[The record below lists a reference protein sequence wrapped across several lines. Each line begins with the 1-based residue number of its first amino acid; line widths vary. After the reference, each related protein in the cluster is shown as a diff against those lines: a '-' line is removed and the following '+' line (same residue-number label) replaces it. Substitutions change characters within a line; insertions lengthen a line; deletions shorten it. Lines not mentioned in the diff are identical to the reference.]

1 MAAQHPSPLQVEVAG
16 SPLPPTVTQRLVT
29 AYVDDN
35 LHLPD
40 MFVLTFRDPER
51 TVLRDAGIEVG
62 APVVVSV
69 VAEAEPAPVKLL
81 TGEVTALEAEFGPT
95 GSFTVVRGF
104 DHAHRLFRGR
114 VAESYRNVTYSDVA
128 KAVAERVGLP
138 TGKIDATPTVFPQV
152 TQGNASDWEFLSR
165 LAREVGYEVAVLDGK
180 LDFRL
185 PTEATG
191 APGSGDLSS
200 ADPLQLVPGKG
211 LIRFRSTLT
220 SAEQVKEVRVRG
232 WDSGAKQAMIG
243 AAPAATTSTELSVKP
258 EELAGRF
265 GAAVY
270 TAPAP
275 SLSRQ
280 ADVDAMAK
288 AIADQIAGAF
298 AELEGV
304 ARGNPKLRAGTP
316 VSLGLAGDPFDG
328 RYTLTTTR
336 HLYDPDEGYTTI
348 FTASGRNE
356 RSLLGLVSGGAH
368 ANGANGHGRTNVASA
383 LVTDVRDPDG
393 LCRVK
398 LRFPWMSDS
407 YESDW
412 VRTLQPGA
420 GKDRGSVTLPEVN
433 DEVLVAFEGGDLGAP
448 YVLGGL
454 YNGVDKPNLGEG
466 LVDAATGGVARRG
479 FLSRKGHGVVFLD
492 GDGDEGVAVLSGDRQ
507 LRLSLNQTTRTVKV
521 TSSGD
526 VVIEAKGALRI
537 KMDGDLELAGR
548 KVAIKGENGASIDG
562 GGGGVEVKGSGLE
575 LEGTGSVSLK
585 GANVEVAGDSTSVK
599 GGNTV
604 VVSAPLV
611 KIN

>member
-1 MAAQHPSPLQVEVAG
+1 MAAQHPSPLTVEVAG
-16 SPLPPTVTQRLVT
+16 SPLPPNVTQRLMT

-40 MFVLTFRDPER
+40 LFVLTFRDPDR
-51 TVLRDAGIEVG
+51 TVLKDAGIDVG

-69 VAEAEPAPVKLL
+69 VADSEPAPVKLL
-81 TGEVTALEAEFGPT
+81 TGEVTALEAEFGPG

-138 TGKIDATPTVFPQV
+138 TGRIDATTTVFPQV
-152 TQGNASDWEFLSR
+152 TQGNSSDWEFLSR
-165 LAREVGYEVAVLDGK
+165 LAREIGYEVAVVDGK
-180 LDFRL
+180 LDFRT
-185 PTEATG
+185 PAEATG
-191 APGSGDLSS
+191 APGSGDLRS

-232 WDSGAKQAMIG
+232 WDSTAKQAMIG

-258 EELAGRF
+258 DELAGKF
-265 GAAVY
+265 GAATY

-356 RSLLGLVSGGAH
+356 RSLLGLVSGGGSM
-368 ANGANGHGRTNVASA
+368 NANGHGRTGVASA

-412 VRTLQPGA
+412 VRTVQPGA

-433 DEVLVAFEGGDLGAP
+433 DEVLVAFEGGDMANP

-479 FLSRKGHGVVFLD
+479 FLSRKGHGLVFLD

-507 LRLSLNQTTRTVKV
+507 LRLSLNQSTRTVKV

-526 VVIEAKGALRI
+526 VVIEGKGALRI
-537 KMDGDLELAGR
+537 QMDGDVELAGQ
-548 KVAIKGENGASIDG
+548 KVAIKGAHGATVDG
-562 GGGGVEVKGSGLE
+562 GEGGVQVKGSGLD
-575 LEGTGSVSLK
+575 LEGTGAVSLK
-585 GANVEVAGDSTSVK
+585 GASVEVSGDATSIK

-604 VVSAPLV
+604 AVSAPLV